1 MKVRGIAHRGYSVKY
16 PENTLSSY
24 QAACDLE
31 FEILELDAHLSKDGI
46 PVLMHD
52 ATLDRMTDGEGWIK
66 DYTAEELKRFRVG
79 DNETIPTLEE
89 ALRLV
94 KGKMIVSIELKQKG
108 HRYPGLEQAV
118 VDVVRKV
125 DMMDQVYIIGFDH
138 YAVAR
143 VRQISD
149 EIEVGLVLSGA
160 SPAVFSFMKEIRAHY
175 LAVGA
180 AYITEEYV
188 RACLEHGVQL
198 IAWTVNSEEHIKQLM
213 RYPSVLGTTDELE
226 LFKSIYE
233 ATAHAGRNGS

>member
-24 QAACDLE
+24 QAACDLG

-52 ATLDRMTDGEGWIK
+52 ATIDRMTDGEGWIK
-66 DYTAEELKRFRVG
+66 DYTVEELKRFRVG
-79 DNETIPTLEE
+79 ENETIPTLEE

-108 HRYPGLEQAV
+108 YRYPGLEQAV
-118 VDVVRKV
+118 VDVIRKV
-125 DMMDQVYIIGFDH
+125 DMLDQVYIIGFDH

-143 VRQISD
+143 MRQLNNQ
-149 EIEVGLVLSGA
+149 IELGLVLSGA
-160 SPAVFSFMKEIRAHY
+160 SPAVFSFMKKIRANY

-188 RACLEHGVQL
+188 RACQEHGVQL
-198 IAWTVNSEEHIKQLM
+198 IAWTVNTEQQIREML
-213 RYPSVLGTTDELE
+213 RYPSVLCTTDELE

-233 ATAHAGRNGS
+233 TTANTVRNG